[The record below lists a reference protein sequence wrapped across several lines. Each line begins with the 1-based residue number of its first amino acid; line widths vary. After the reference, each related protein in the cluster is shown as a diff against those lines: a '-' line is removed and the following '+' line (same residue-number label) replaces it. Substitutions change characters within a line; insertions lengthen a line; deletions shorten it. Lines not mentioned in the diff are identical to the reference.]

1 MFTRHNTVY
10 SLLLKLRGIFV
21 LHIDQE
27 IIQQEYTISFIT
39 IPKTAGSKHVQ
50 SQALAVWMQSMSRVL
65 DKTMVFK
72 T

>member
-1 MFTRHNTVY
+1 
-10 SLLLKLRGIFV
+10 

-27 IIQQEYTISFIT
+27 VIQHEYATSFIT
-39 IPKTAGSKHVQ
+39 IPKTAGSKHEK
-50 SQALAVWMQSMSRVL
+50 SQALAVWMQSMFRVL